1 MPEKEYAMS
10 DTVIHAL
17 VLIQNW
23 GENDEIVKTLI
34 HNKHVISLFHIMGR
48 HSYLIDANFD
58 DKSQLAAWI
67 GKIKSLRMSSGIPA
81 IVSIQTQRVIDVYK
95 KKTDFTLAN
104 YLDMK
109 EPYHFFVKIDNPHH
123 DDALLKL
130 LQKSR
135 IVHSIL
141 HVQGEN
147 SFTIEVIVGDY
158 DEYRKLLSEMKKLK
172 TIHHIETQEVISVL
186 KYRNQVLGESGKPM
200 QQENDIRELYTL

>member
-1 MPEKEYAMS
+1 MP

-23 GENDEIVKTLI
+23 GEDRSIVDMLKN
-34 HNKHVISLFHIMGR
+34 NKHVISLFHIMGR

-58 DKSQLAAWI
+58 DKLQLAGWI
-67 GKIKSLRMSSGIPA
+67 GQIKSHTLESGIPA
-81 IVSIQTQRVIDVYK
+81 IVSMQTQRIIEVFK
-95 KKTDFTLAN
+95 KKEDFSLSDYLA
-104 YLDMK
+104 MK
-109 EPYHFFVKIDNPHH
+109 ERYHFFVKIDNPHH

-130 LQKSR
+130 LAKSR

-147 SFTIEVIVGDY
+147 SFTIEVIVEDY
-158 DEYRKLLSEMKKLK
+158 DRYRSLLSEMKMLK

-186 KYRNQVLGESGKPM
+186 KYRNQILGESGKPVKK
-200 QQENDIRELYTL
+200 ESDIRELFTL